1 MTNFKL
7 QITNDKFLLNF
18 VSSVP
23 PWLIPMS
30 GSTKMADEKN
40 RRIQV
45 DLSDKTA
52 IVTGA
57 SRGIG
62 KAIALRLAAAGA
74 KVACVARSADK
85 LKEVADAIAAAG
97 GAAEVHPCDVTNS
110 AAVTKLVEDL
120 AEKWGGIDIVVNNA
134 GITKDTLIPR
144 MDDEQWDAVIATN
157 LRSVFLFVRA
167 ASLVMMR
174 KRSGRIINIS
184 SVSGLMGNPGQ
195 ANYSASKA
203 GVIGLTRTV
212 AQELASRKVTVN
224 AICPGF
230 IASEMTAA
238 MGAALDEFVKTRIPA
253 KRLGEADEVADAVL
267 YLASDSAAYITGEVI
282 TIDGGLTP

>member
-1 MTNFKL
+1 
-7 QITNDKFLLNF
+7 
-18 VSSVP
+18 
-23 PWLIPMS
+23 
-30 GSTKMADEKN
+30 MADETN

-45 DLSDKTA
+45 DLSGRTA

-62 KAIALRLAAAGA
+62 KAIALRLAGAGA
-74 KVACVARSADK
+74 KVACVARSVDK
-85 LKEVADAIAAAG
+85 LKETADTIAAAG
-97 GAAEVHPCDVTNS
+97 GAAEVHPCDVTDS
-110 AAVTKLVEDL
+110 AAVTKLVEEL
-120 AEKWGGIDIVVNNA
+120 AEKWGGLDIVVNNA

-144 MDDEQWDAVIATN
+144 MSDEDWDAVIATN
-157 LRSVFLFVRA
+157 LRSVFLFTRA

-174 KRSGRIINIS
+174 KRSGRIINIA

-203 GVIGLTRTV
+203 GVIGFTRTV
-212 AQELASRKVTVN
+212 AQELAGRKVTVN

-230 IASEMTAA
+230 IASEMTQA
-238 MGAALDEFVKTRIPA
+238 MGATLDEFVKTRIPA

-267 YLASDSAAYITGEVI
+267 YLASDSAAYITGEVL
-282 TIDGGLTP
+282 TIDGGMTP

>member
-1 MTNFKL
+1 MS
-7 QITNDKFLLNF
+7 ND
-18 VSSVP
+18 
-23 PWLIPMS
+23 
-30 GSTKMADEKN
+30 AH

-45 DLSDKTA
+45 NLTGQTA

-62 KAIALRLAAAGA
+62 KAIAMRLAAAGA

-85 LKEVADAIAAAG
+85 LQETANAIAAAG
-97 GAAEVHPCDVTNS
+97 GTAEVHPCDVTDS
-110 AAVTKLVEDL
+110 GAVSRLVDEL
-120 AEKWGGIDIVVNNA
+120 AERWGQLDIVVNNA

-144 MDDEQWDAVIATN
+144 MTDEDWDTVVATN
-157 LRSVFLFVRA
+157 LRSVFLFTRA
-167 ASLVMMR
+167 ASQVMMR

-184 SVSGLMGNPGQ
+184 SVSGIMGNAGQ

-203 GVIGLTRTV
+203 GIIGLTRTV
-212 AQELASRKVTVN
+212 AQELAGRKVTVN

-230 IASEMTAA
+230 IASEMTDA
-238 MGAALDEFVKTRIPA
+238 MGPAILDEVKKRIPA

-267 YLASDSAAYITGEVI
+267 YLASDSAAYITGEVL
-282 TIDGGLTP
+282 TIDGGLSP

>member
-1 MTNFKL
+1 
-7 QITNDKFLLNF
+7 
-18 VSSVP
+18 
-23 PWLIPMS
+23 
-30 GSTKMADEKN
+30 MADDKN

-45 DLSDKTA
+45 NLTGQTA

-62 KAIALRLAAAGA
+62 RAIALRLGAAGA
-74 KVACVARSADK
+74 KVACVARSAER
-85 LKEVADAIAAAG
+85 LKETADAVAAAG
-97 GAAEVHPCDVTNS
+97 GAAEVHACDVTDS
-110 AAVTKLVEDL
+110 AAVSKLVEDL
-120 AEKWGGIDIVVNNA
+120 AEKWGQLDIVVNNA

-144 MDDEQWDAVIATN
+144 MSDEDWDAVIATN
-157 LRSVFLFVRA
+157 LRSVFLFTRA

-184 SVSGLMGNPGQ
+184 SVSGIMGNAGQ

-212 AQELASRKVTVN
+212 AQELAGRKVTVN

-230 IASEMTAA
+230 IASEMTDALGPA
-238 MGAALDEFVKTRIPA
+238 ILDEVKKRIPA

-267 YLASDSAAYITGEVI
+267 YLASDSAAYITGEVL